1 MIERKFWIKKLKDCL
16 KVKNILWLTGVRRTG
31 KTFLCKSLKNVKY
44 YDCELPRIRKQITD
58 TESFLENNNKNIIVL
73 DEIHRLNNP
82 TEILKIASDH
92 YPEIK
97 IIATGSSVLGSS
109 YKFKDT
115 LTGRKK
121 DLWLTPMISQDLMDF
136 KNKSLEHRFLRGGLP
151 PFFMQKQFSESDF
164 QEWIDSYWSKDIQEL
179 FRLERKWSFQKFLE
193 LLFIQSGGIFE
204 ATKFSASCEVSRTTI
219 LNYLTVLEN
228 TFITHVIRPFNTRK
242 ENEILSAPKVYAF
255 DTGFVCYF
263 KGWDKLR
270 NDDLGLLW
278 EHFVLNEIYANMQSR
293 NILYWRD
300 KRGHEVDFI
309 IQKRNN
315 KIYAV
320 ECKWSYNNFVPNNL
334 RSFSNR
340 YQNAELFVVAND
352 VKDHFIK
359 KFDNIS
365 VKFLNLK
372 KLIDIII

>member
-1 MIERKFWIKKLKDCL
+1 MIERKFWVKKIKDCL

-44 YDCELPRIRKQITD
+44 YDCELPRIRQQITD

-164 QEWIDSYWSKDIQEL
+164 QEWIDSYWSKDIHEL

-204 ATKFSASCEVSRTTI
+204 ATKFSASCEVSS
-219 LNYLTVLEN
+219 TV
-228 TFITHVIRPFNTRK
+228 K
-242 ENEILSAPKVYAF
+242 
-255 DTGFVCYF
+255 
-263 KGWDKLR
+263 
-270 NDDLGLLW
+270 
-278 EHFVLNEIYANMQSR
+278 
-293 NILYWRD
+293 
-300 KRGHEVDFI
+300 
-309 IQKRNN
+309 
-315 KIYAV
+315 
-320 ECKWSYNNFVPNNL
+320 
-334 RSFSNR
+334 
-340 YQNAELFVVAND
+340 
-352 VKDHFIK
+352 
-359 KFDNIS
+359 
-365 VKFLNLK
+365 
-372 KLIDIII
+372 